1 MNQKIWI
8 EFEGVLIKQSRE
20 AVRLQGPQRPG
31 AMGPFW
37 IPRSCLGRVLF
48 TDGTWRKASEPK
60 LPLGKAVCVLEI
72 DRNFAKTLGLT

>member
-1 MNQKIWI
+1 MNPFIWI

-20 AVRLQGPQRPG
+20 AIRLQGPKLPG

-48 TDGTWRKASEPK
+48 SNGTWLRADEPK

-72 DRNFAKTLGLT
+72 DRNFAGKVGLA